1 MFEEKP
7 PSAVSQTVE
16 ENTEMQR
23 RKEEAEK
30 KSSSD
35 SDEEGED
42 DNSSQLARGTMG
54 AVQERGPVQNGSA
67 SSAEEQSGT
76 EPTCQQSIVSRRIGV
91 MDRIRKTF
99 GCLPSFFSRLNRST
113 ASPNAQQG
121 SLMGMPIAPTV
132 KSEQVSHLKSSMRL
146 SSSRVGEEM
155 KEPSKM
161 VTFDLVDAK
170 EKAVDASEEPAVQEL
185 GEQIFPGQEEIER
198 QSAVFVQLQQQLS
211 KKIKAISENNPE
223 RTAMRTELQTELN
236 NLRAENNPETL
247 PRRTEIKNE
256 LKKLK
261 TMPET
266 DAVKLAQIAQLYAE
280 AYPQAREVAQQMFD
294 WVQEDP
300 NRQHEFAALMLT
312 DIASKVL
319 EIASKM
325 VAPHEIELIKRANST
340 DKSKKSFD
348 IPYER
353 TNFEVYEKYK
363 LPSEDLEHGIM
374 ISAANHSLQNL
385 QNFKKILKKI
395 LRQNSPE
402 EIENDLRQAQIDKAI
417 KCYELSEEKYGC
429 VDARLSLLTRKPV
442 YIPPEKRDN
451 VLIQALNKEKNTIN
465 AASKFFFS
473 QPGEIRKSELI
484 ADPPRV
490 KSTAVTEALSLIP
503 SGLQSADQFI
513 EMLQQRRKK
522 E

>member
-1 MFEEKP
+1 
-7 PSAVSQTVE
+7 
-16 ENTEMQR
+16 
-23 RKEEAEK
+23 
-30 KSSSD
+30 
-35 SDEEGED
+35 
-42 DNSSQLARGTMG
+42 
-54 AVQERGPVQNGSA
+54 
-67 SSAEEQSGT
+67 
-76 EPTCQQSIVSRRIGV
+76 
-91 MDRIRKTF
+91 
-99 GCLPSFFSRLNRST
+99 
-113 ASPNAQQG
+113 
-121 SLMGMPIAPTV
+121 MPIAPTV
-132 KSEQVSHLKSSMRL
+132 KSEQVSRLKSSMRL
-146 SSSRVGEEM
+146 SSSKVGEEM

-161 VTFDLVDAK
+161 VTFDL
-170 EKAVDASEEPAVQEL
+170 VDASEEPAVQEL

-211 KKIKAISENNPE
+211 KKIKALSENNPE
-223 RTAMRTELQTELN
+223 RIAIRTELQTELN

-261 TMPET
+261 AMPET
-266 DAVKLAQIAQLYAE
+266 DPVKLAQIAQLYAE

-300 NRQHEFAALMLT
+300 SRQHEFAVLMLT
-312 DIASKVL
+312 DIASKVF
-319 EIASKM
+319 EIASKT
-325 VAPHEIELIKRANST
+325 VAPHEIEPIKRANST

-374 ISAANHSLQNL
+374 ISAANHSFQNL

-417 KCYELSEEKYGC
+417 KCYELSEEQYGC
-429 VDARLSLLTRKPV
+429 VDAKLSLLTRKPV
-442 YIPPEKRDN
+442 YIPPKKRDN

-465 AASKFFFS
+465 AASKFSFS

-490 KSTAVTEALSLIP
+490 KSTAITEALSLIP
-503 SGLQSADQFI
+503 SGFQSADQFI